1 MKNMTLEAF
10 TAAAASKQPVPGG
23 GGVSALAG
31 SLAASLAEM
40 VTQLT
45 TGKKRYA
52 EYEEEIQ
59 QLMREAEEL
68 RIELLSCIEK
78 DAEAFAP
85 LAAAYGMDRNAE
97 GYRERLEE
105 CLRAAAEPPFL
116 ILKLCTRVVEIDER
130 LSAIGSKLAV
140 SDAGTSVMLA
150 HGAMYGAYLNVK
162 VNTRLM
168 QDKSYAAEKEDE
180 AHDLLEEYAERALNC
195 FEAVEERLDG

>member
-1 MKNMTLEAF
+1 MKNMTLDTF

-150 HGAMYGAYLNVK
+150 HGAMYGAFLNVK

-168 QDKSYAAEKEDE
+168 QDKNYAAEKENE
-180 AHDLLEEYAERALNC
+180 AYDLLDEYAERALSC

>member
-1 MKNMTLEAF
+1 MKNMTLDTF

-97 GYRERLEE
+97 GYRERLEA

-168 QDKSYAAEKEDE
+168 QDKNYAEEKEEE
-180 AHDLLEEYAERALNC
+180 AEDLLEEYAERALNC

>member
-1 MKNMTLEAF
+1 MKNMTLDTF
-10 TAAAASKQPVPGG
+10 TAAAASKRPVPGG

-97 GYRERLEE
+97 GYRERLEA

-168 QDKSYAAEKEDE
+168 QDKMYAEEKEEE
-180 AHDLLEEYAERALNC
+180 AEDLLEEYAERALNC